1 MSEKENTS
9 PNTNPTVID
18 ANKAIFDKIF
28 KENQELREKNQE
40 LKRALAN
47 FERLAKQRE
56 EQQRRFDLL
65 EESVLNCS
73 GDLVALLSELTQIM
87 AVAFSIPTISIALLE
102 DLRENFS
109 PEISECS
116 DFELEHQIPTLTFIP
131 ESHYR
136 QLFPSHQPLI
146 TAEPEYMLRKLFPKP
161 DRDEILSAA
170 FIPLICRGRGIG
182 LLNMGSPD
190 PEKFLP
196 GTATNAVESLG
207 RKLAIVIEN
216 SLLTARLQS
225 LTRVDKLT
233 GLFNQRTL
241 NEILPIEFS
250 RAERYHQ
257 PLSLIKI
264 AFENFNEVAANHGR
278 KATDRIAAA
287 IGKLLK
293 TNLRRHDI
301 GFYCS
306 ENNFYVLLPSTNYD
320 QGLIVIAKLNRIA
333 NETPVEVTPET
344 TIMIEL
350 AAGLAAWPAPGI
362 KTHES
367 LFQAASNL
375 TYNCEN
381 RNHN

>member
-1 MSEKENTS
+1 MSENQNTS
-9 PNTNPTVID
+9 TANPTVID

-28 KENQELREKNQE
+28 KENQELRAKNQE
-40 LKRALAN
+40 LQRTMAN
-47 FERLAKQRE
+47 FERLARQRE

-65 EESVLNCS
+65 EESILNCS

-87 AVAFSIPTISIALLE
+87 TVAFSIPTISIALLD

-116 DFELEHQIPTLTFIP
+116 DFELERQIPTLTFIS
-131 ESHYR
+131 EGQYR

-170 FIPLICRGRGIG
+170 FVPLICRGRGIG

-225 LTRVDKLT
+225 LTRVDRLT

-257 PLSLIKI
+257 PLSLIKV
-264 AFENFNEVAANHGR
+264 AFENFNEVAANHGQE
-278 KATDRIAAA
+278 ATDRIAAA

-301 GFYCS
+301 GFYCG

-320 QGLIVIAKLNRIA
+320 QGLKVIAKLVRIGR
-333 NETPVEVTPET
+333 ETKVEVAPET
-344 TIMIEL
+344 KIMIEL
-350 AAGLAAWPAPGI
+350 AAGLAAWPQPGI
-362 KTHES
+362 KTYEN
-367 LFQAASNL
+367 LFQAASDLSCGNL
-375 TYNCEN
+375 KEV
-381 RNHN
+381 

>member
-1 MSEKENTS
+1 MSEQENTI
-9 PNTNPTVID
+9 PNPTVID

-65 EESVLNCS
+65 EESILNSS
-73 GDLVALLSELTQIM
+73 GDLIALLSELTQIM
-87 AVAFSIPTISIALLE
+87 TVAFSIPTISIALLE

-131 ESHYR
+131 ENQYR
-136 QLFPSHQPLI
+136 QLFPSNQPLI
-146 TAEPEYMLRKLFPKP
+146 TAEPEYVLRKLFPKP

-170 FIPLICRGRGIG
+170 FIPLICRGRSIG
-182 LLNMGSPD
+182 LLSMGSPD

-225 LTRVDKLT
+225 LTRVDDLT
-233 GLFNQRTL
+233 GLFNRCTM

-257 PLSLIKI
+257 PLSLIRL
-264 AFENFNEVAANHGR
+264 AFENFNEVAANHGEE
-278 KATDRIAAA
+278 ATQRIAAA

-301 GFYCS
+301 GFYCG
-306 ENNFYVLLPSTNYD
+306 ENCFYALLPSTNYD
-320 QGLIVIAKLNRIA
+320 QGRKVIAKLTRIGS
-333 NETPVEVTPET
+333 ETPVEVTPGT

-350 AAGLAAWPAPGI
+350 AAGLAAWPGEGI
-362 KTHES
+362 KTHEN
-367 LFQAASNL
+367 LFQAASDL
-375 TYNCEN
+375 SCCEEPQD
-381 RNHN
+381 